1 MASLSKVKNTYTRY
15 FNINANFRT
24 AIAHSIREQIHV
36 YIKSLLLVGYEFNSS
51 STIDDEIKS
60 SFLPQLEH
68 SVRENSNI
76 EMFTPSMIELTDAA
90 LEKLDKDLM
99 REAR

>member
-1 MASLSKVKNTYTRY
+1 MFVL
-15 FNINANFRT
+15 RT

-51 STIDDEIKS
+51 SIIDDEIKS

-68 SVRENSNI
+68 ILRDNASI
-76 EMFTPSMIELTDAA
+76 GIFTPSMIELTDGAI
-90 LEKLDKDLM
+90 EKLEKDLM